1 MTRWQRRSRQQNC
14 TNVGRQQQQKMCSK
28 ISFVGGTCCR
38 CRRCRSCCRCH
49 CHCRCCCRCCRVL
62 RKTCQAKNC
71 PPLSP
76 GWFIFATG
84 RKKERERK
92 RKTQSVTEEEWT
104 SRYVWLEKRP
114 NKKANN
120 KNKAKASKER
130 QRRRSKGKKA
140 SGDETRKHSELSKKI
155 LLLQK

>member
-1 MTRWQRRSRQQNC
+1 MTRWQRRSRQRNC
-14 TNVGRQQQQKMCSK
+14 DVGSNQCRSATTTKMCSK
-28 ISFVGGTCCR
+28 ISFVGVTCCR
-38 CRRCRSCCRCH
+38 CRRCRSCCRC
-49 CHCRCCCRCCRVL
+49 CCRCCRVL
-62 RKTCQAKNC
+62 RITCQAQNC